1 MKLFII
7 GSIFLTIL
15 FCVFL
20 FLLFRTPQ
28 SSIIPSTQ
36 LPIPTSVLLQKITPQ
51 DKRFSPFGK
60 TTIGKSTKNEIEKLP
75 TVLNQTSTE
84 DGVTHYSLKS
94 SSVFHPDEVEVKENK
109 VVFERNTTFTN
120 NSGGLPHISDYKSIL
135 GEPEEIIHGSK
146 SYGTFTTTYLYPQK
160 GVVFTGNETTNNIY
174 EILRFLPM
182 SLTEFKTTYGTY
194 IEANPPITE

>member
-1 MKLFII
+1 
-7 GSIFLTIL
+7 
-15 FCVFL
+15 
-20 FLLFRTPQ
+20 
-28 SSIIPSTQ
+28 
-36 LPIPTSVLLQKITPQ
+36 VLLQKVSPQ

-60 TTIGKSTKNEIEKLP
+60 TTIGKSTKNDVENIP
-75 TVLNQTSTE
+75 TILNQTSTE

-94 SSVFHPDEVEVKENK
+94 SSVFHPDEVEIKENK
-109 VVFERNTTFTN
+109 VIFERNTTFTN
-120 NSGGLPHISDYKSIL
+120 NSGGLPHISDYKTIL

-160 GVVFTGNETTNNIY
+160 GVVITGNETTNNIY

-182 SLTEFKTTYGTY
+182 SLTEFKATYGAY